1 MNLKE
6 IILNKKKNKNKTRR
20 KKKIKKKKNKNKCV
34 SNKKKETIKECLKK
48 HILIHVT
55 FIGCFYVLSKRF
67 NKNIFVLLG
76 TLIFASF
83 TGYLVH
89 IISHLIYYTDV
100 YNKTDNILKHNKYTD
115 LIMKKVCRFMD
126 FHRITHHDSKVNKKK
141 ENILYEAINNAFFQG
156 LGLIILIHFIKKVDY
171 IIIVFWVLFYIT
183 VHNIN
188 LLYIPSWSH
197 KDHHEDA
204 LTNISFGFDFYDLIF
219 GTGVETEYRPDIVIN
234 IITITALLYYT
245 VPYFMKI
252 KN

>member
-1 MNLKE
+1 MNLKK
-6 IILNKKKNKNKTRR
+6 IILKQKKKNKTRR
-20 KKKIKKKKNKNKCV
+20 KRKKNKKKNKCV
-34 SNKKKETIKECLKK
+34 SNKNKETIKECLKK

-55 FIGCFYVLSKRF
+55 FIGCFYILSKRF
-67 NKNIFVLLG
+67 NKNIFILLG

-83 TGYLVH
+83 AGYLVH

-115 LIMKKVCRFMD
+115 KIMKKVCRFMD

-156 LGLIILIHFIKKVDY
+156 LGLIILIHFIQKVEY
-171 IIIVFWVLFYIT
+171 VIIIFWVLFYVT

-188 LLYIPSWSH
+188 LFLIPSWTH
-197 KDHHEDA
+197 KDHHTDP

-234 IITITALLYYT
+234 IITITALLYYIA
-245 VPYFMKI
+245 PYFMKT

>member
-1 MNLKE
+1 MNLKK
-6 IILNKKKNKNKTRR
+6 IILQQKKKNKTRR
-20 KKKIKKKKNKNKCV
+20 KKKKKKKIMKSKNK
-34 SNKKKETIKECLKK
+34 ETVKECLKK
-48 HILIHVT
+48 HSLVYVT

-67 NKNIFVLLG
+67 NKNIFRLLG

-89 IISHLIYYTDV
+89 LISHLIYYTKV

-115 LIMKKVCRFMD
+115 MIMKKVCRFMD
-126 FHRITHHDSKVNKKK
+126 FHRITHHDSKVNKKRD
-141 ENILYEAINNAFFQG
+141 NILYEAINNAFFQG
-156 LGLIILIHFIKKVDY
+156 LGLIILIHFIQKVDY
-171 IIIVFWVLFYIT
+171 VIIIFWVLFYVT

-188 LLYIPSWSH
+188 LFYIPSWSH
-197 KDHHEDA
+197 KNHHTDP

-234 IITITALLYYT
+234 IIIITALLYYV
-245 VPYFMKI
+245 VPYLQN